1 MNTQGNA
8 ADPLQRLGRR
18 RVLRV
23 IVALAA
29 LVLGQVLAWPTAYEY
44 LVADRCTA
52 AGGSFD
58 YDAGRCDF
66 QASHPGIAIWQ
77 RHGVALLVSGVLGIF
92 GCGLLLG
99 KKK

>member
-1 MNTQGNA
+1 MNTQGKA
-8 ADPLQRLGRR
+8 ADSLQRLRGRR
-18 RVLRV
+18 ILRV

-29 LVLGQVLAWPTAYEY
+29 LALGQALAWPSAYEY

-58 YDAGRCDF
+58 YDARRCDF
-66 QASHPGIAIWQ
+66 QTSHPGIAIWQ
-77 RHGVALLVSGVLGIF
+77 RHGVALLLGTALGIF